1 MIYLPRPRNTTIYK
15 LGGTETFRASSSK
28 WFGRGTNLQN
38 IEKSMRQLYWADD
51 GKVLVQVDQSGAEA
65 LIVSYLCEKGRFRDL
80 FLNNV
85 KPHVFVA
92 MNVFLQKWQVLCN
105 DLDVADFATT
115 PIPELKNKQ
124 GWKAL
129 EAVIKDSDNWPAQE
143 RYYYIAKMICHASNY
158 GMKGA
163 AFQLNVL
170 EKSRGQIVLTK
181 AQADEYLYRYHSLFP
196 EIQQW
201 HKWVIEQLKFTG
213 MLFNLQG
220 YPRILTGRFDE
231 NDAKD
236 WIAFCPQSTV
246 GVITHVEIT
255 NEQKYIEICGRGVTV
270 RPLPVLPEPVTYC
283 LDTYGTREC
292 DWDILANTHDSSL
305 TQCPID
311 DSERCAKV
319 KHYLFCQELTS
330 FRGEKFRM
338 KAEAQVGRNWAPRK
352 EKKLADGSIKV
363 ENPEGLVEI
372 KI

>member
-246 GVITHVEIT
+246 GCITHIACAKLQQFIQQT
-255 NEQKYIEICGRGVTV
+255 GK
-270 RPLPVLPEPVTYC
+270 
-283 LDTYGTREC
+283 
-292 DWDILANTHDSSL
+292 DWDLLGNCHDSYL
-305 TQCPID
+305 AQCPNG
-311 DSERCAKV
+311 EELELAKV
-319 KHYLFCQELTS
+319 MYEFICQELTS

-338 KAEAQVGRNWAPRK
+338 KAEAQVGRNWGVRK
-352 EKKLADGSIKV
+352 EKKAEDGSIKV
-363 ENPEGLVEI
+363 DNPDGLREI